1 MLLLVVLMML
11 IRATVM
17 LLLLL
22 VLVLLL
28 LMLLVLVVALQQPPL
43 SFVFCRVAVLLL
55 PLPVRLTQFFP
66 FTGRTISILILLLSE
81 SSTPCHHTDQTMLPI
96 ATASAAQSIM

>member
-17 LLLLL
+17 LLLLVL
-22 VLVLLL
+22 VLVA
-28 LMLLVLVVALQQPPL
+28 ALQQPPL